1 MKVIINVDGGS
12 RGNPGFGAAGFI
24 IKDCAG
30 KTLRA
35 DGKFLGVC
43 TNNHAEFTA
52 LLLALKAAK
61 NLRALELQ
69 IYADSLLLVKQFLGE
84 YKIKS
89 PNLKD
94 LMTEIRQAAR
104 GFETVDITHVPRE
117 KNKEADKLV
126 NAALDAELKHAVSKI
141 KKEAEAGIKKAAPP
155 KRSEGEQLEL
165 F

>member
-12 RGNPGFGAAGFI
+12 RGNPGFGACGFI
-24 IKDCAG
+24 IKDSAG

-35 DGKFLGVC
+35 EGKFLGVC

-52 LLLALKAAK
+52 LLLAMRAAK
-61 NLRALELQ
+61 NLRADELQ
-69 IYADSLLLVKQFLGE
+69 VFADSLLLVNQFLGK

-94 LMTEIRQAAR
+94 LMAELRAAAR
-104 GFETVDITHVPRE
+104 NFKTVNIAHVPRE

-126 NAALDAELKHAVSKI
+126 NIALDAELKPSVEKM
-141 KKEAEAGIKKAAPP
+141 KKEAGLPVAKPAP
-155 KRSEGEQLEL
+155 KNEQLEL

>member
-12 RGNPGFGAAGFI
+12 RGNPGFGAAGFV

-35 DGKFLGVC
+35 EGKFLGVC

-94 LMTEIRQAAR
+94 LMAEIRTAAR
-104 GFETVDITHVPRE
+104 CFQTVNIAHVPRE

-126 NAALDAELKHAVSKI
+126 NTALDAELKSAVAKM
-141 KKEAEAGIKKAAPP
+141 KKEAGISVKKAAP
-155 KRSEGEQLEL
+155 KGEQLEL

>member
-12 RGNPGFGAAGFI
+12 RGNPGFGAAGFV

-35 DGKFLGVC
+35 EGKFLGVC

-52 LLLALKAAK
+52 LILAFKEAK
-61 NLRALELQ
+61 KLGATELQ

-94 LMTEIRQAAR
+94 LMAALRTAAR
-104 GFETVDITHVPRE
+104 NFGVVNIAHVPRE

-126 NAALDAELKHAVSKI
+126 NIALDAELKPAVAKM
-141 KKEAEAGIKKAAPP
+141 KKEAEASIKKAAP
-155 KRSEGEQLEL
+155 KGEQLEL

>member
-12 RGNPGFGAAGFI
+12 RGNPGFGACGFI

-35 DGKFLGVC
+35 EGKFLGVC

-52 LLLALKAAK
+52 MLLALKAAK
-61 NLRALELQ
+61 TLRATDLQ
-69 IYADSLLLVKQFLGE
+69 FYADSLLLVNQFLGT

-94 LMTEIRQAAR
+94 LMAEIKTAAR
-104 GFETVDITHVPRE
+104 GFAAVNIAHVPRE

-126 NAALDAELKHAVSKI
+126 NAALDAELKPAVAKL
-141 KKEAEAGIKKAAPP
+141 KKEAGFPPENPAAP
-155 KRSEGEQLEL
+155 KRGESGQLEL

>member
-12 RGNPGFGAAGFI
+12 RGNPGFGAAGFV

-35 DGKFLGVC
+35 EGKFLGVC

-52 LLLALKAAK
+52 LLLALAAAK
-61 NLRALELQ
+61 KLHAGDLQ
-69 IYADSLLLVKQFLGE
+69 IYADSLLLVKQFSGG

-89 PNLKD
+89 PDLKNL
-94 LMTEIRQAAR
+94 MAEIRTAAR
-104 GFETVDITHVPRE
+104 NFQTVNIAHVPRE

-126 NAALDAELKHAVSKI
+126 NIALDAELKPAVAKM
-141 KKEAEAGIKKAAPP
+141 KKEAGLPVKKAAPE
-155 KRSEGEQLEL
+155 REQLEL